1 MGNVAHLQADV
12 LVIGGGAT
20 GAGVAWDAAL
30 RGFDVVLVER
40 GDLAEGTSGRFH
52 GLLHSG
58 GRYAVKDPVAA
69 EECVAENAILRRV
82 IPDCIEDTGGLFVT
96 TPDDDPAYGDRFL
109 EGCKAT
115 ELPVA
120 EIPVGEA
127 LRMEPRLNPGIRRAF
142 TVPDASIDA
151 WKTVWSFARGA
162 AEHGARVLPY
172 HRVTDL
178 HRTGDAVTG
187 ARVRNEQ
194 TGEDLDIAAGFV
206 LNASGAWAAQIVHMA
221 GIHDV
226 GVIPGK
232 GIMIAMNHR
241 LVNTVINRCTM
252 PADGDILVPIRTVS
266 VIGTTDIRAADP
278 DEIPVTQEEVD
289 QMLDDGERLVPGF
302 REARALRVW
311 AGVRPLFQ
319 DAKAEQVKDTR
330 DVSRTHAVV
339 DHKTR
344 DGVTGLLTMSGGKL
358 TTLRLMAQDI
368 VDAMCD
374 QLGDRRTCRT
384 AEVQPPGEDGAGT
397 YMIGSRL
404 ERRED
409 TLQDEQLICECELVG
424 RSRLESAMRRRGTHN
439 LDDIRRAMRLGM
451 GPCQGGFCIYRATG
465 ILHAVD
471 RLDGEEAAESLI
483 HFLEERWK
491 GVWPILYGDQ
501 LRQARLD
508 DWIFQGLLDVEHLP
522 DAEAAKAKAEEVVP
536 SVAVA
541 SPQGEAG

>member
-522 DAEAAKAKAEEVVP
+522 DAETAKAKAEEVVQ
-536 SVAVA
+536 A
-541 SPQGEAG
+541 